1 MSKIGKKPIP
11 LPSNV
16 NLKMENNCLIVEG
29 PLGKLSLNLP
39 SAIKINI
46 ENNLVKVE
54 LVKINKKTKK
64 LWGTFRSLIKNAI
77 DGVTQGF
84 EKRLIIEGLGYQAQ
98 VVGNKLSLKVGFTHP
113 IEIDIPQDLK
123 VKVDKNIIS
132 VWGID
137 KQKVGNFAAIIRS
150 QKKPEPY
157 HGKGI
162 RYENE
167 IIRKKVGKKA

>member
-11 LPSNV
+11 LPEGV
-16 NLKMENNCLIVEG
+16 KIEGENLLTIQG
-29 PLGKLSLNLP
+29 PLGKLTLNLP
-39 SAIKINI
+39 SEIKIKI
-46 ENNLVKVE
+46 ENNYLKVE
-54 LVKINKKTKK
+54 PTKINKNTKK
-64 LWGTFRSLIKNAI
+64 LWGTFRSLINNAI
-77 DGVTQGF
+77 EGVTKGF
-84 EKRLIIEGLGYQAQ
+84 EKKLIIEGLGYQAN
-98 VVGNKLSLKVGFTHP
+98 VSGNKLSLKLGFTHP
-113 IEIDIPQDLK
+113 VEIEIPEDLK

-137 KQKVGNFAAIIRS
+137 KQKVGNFAAFIRA

-167 IIRKKVGKKA
+167 VIRKKVGKKA